1 MQNSGFKRRGWDRPL
16 PCARD
21 DGVMTTVP
29 RFSPA
34 MTAILFAVAGSVV
47 FSVNDMAIKWLSGD
61 YALHQV
67 ILTRAIIGMVFLFG
81 VMTVLRVPYRSLMTT
96 RPKGHLLR
104 VFFVVISNVT
114 YFLGLAALPLA
125 DAVAISFV
133 SPLMLTVLSVVVLGE
148 RVGPRRWA
156 AVGVGLLGVLI
167 MFRPGVGV
175 FEPAAALVLISA
187 ICYAATN
194 LMTRAMKAT
203 ESAFSL
209 QFYVQCGFIVVCT
222 LMGLTVGDGRF
233 AGSDNASLAFLFRG
247 WVWPAT
253 ADWPA
258 FLASGVAVS
267 VGGLMIGQAYR
278 LGEAGLVAP
287 FEYVSVPIA
296 VFWGLVIFGTLPDS
310 WGWLGIALIMGAGLY
325 TIWREARVR

>member
-1 MQNSGFKRRGWDRPL
+1 
-16 PCARD
+16 
-21 DGVMTTVP
+21 
-29 RFSPA
+29 

-67 ILTRAIIGMVFLFG
+67 ILTRAIIGMVFLAC
-81 VMTVLRVPYRSLMTT
+81 VMAVLRVPYRSLRTV
-96 RPKGHLLR
+96 RPRGHLLR
-104 VFFVVISNVT
+104 VSFVVVSNLT

-125 DAVAISFV
+125 DAVAVSFV
-133 SPLMLTVLSVVVLGE
+133 SPLMVTVLSVLVLGE
-148 RVGPRRWA
+148 KVGPRRWA
-156 AVGVGLLGVLI
+156 AVAVGLLGVVI
-167 MFRPGVGV
+167 MVRPGAGV
-175 FEPAAALVLISA
+175 FQPAAVLVVISA
-187 ICYAATN
+187 VCYAATN

-222 LMGLTVGDGRF
+222 IMGLTVGDGRF
-233 AGSDNASLAFLFRG
+233 AGSDDASLAFLLRG
-247 WVWPAT
+247 WVWPAM

-287 FEYVSVPIA
+287 FEYISVPIA
-296 VFWGLVIFGTLPDS
+296 VIWGLVIFGTLPDA
-310 WGWLGIALIMGAGLY
+310 WGGFGIALIMGAGLY
-325 TIWREARVR
+325 TIWREARHGR

>member
-1 MQNSGFKRRGWDRPL
+1 
-16 PCARD
+16 
-21 DGVMTTVP
+21 MTTAP
-29 RFSPA
+29 RLSPSL
-34 MTAILFAVAGSVV
+34 TAILFALAGSVV

-67 ILTRAIIGMVFLFG
+67 ILTRALIGMVFLFG
-81 VMTVLRVPYRSLMTT
+81 VMAMLRVPFRSLMTV
-96 RPKGHLLR
+96 RPRGHLLR
-104 VFFVVISNVT
+104 VVFVVISNLT

-125 DAVAISFV
+125 DAVTISFV
-133 SPLMLTVLSVVVLGE
+133 SPLMITVLSVFVLGE

-156 AVGVGLLGVLI
+156 AVGAGLLGVLI
-167 MFRPGVGV
+167 MFRPGTGV
-175 FEPAAALVLISA
+175 FEPAAILVLISA
-187 ICYAATN
+187 VCYAATN

-222 LMGLTVGDGRF
+222 AMGLTVGDGRF
-233 AGSDNASLAFLFRG
+233 AGSDNASLAFLLRG
-247 WVWPAT
+247 WVWPAA

-258 FLASGVAVS
+258 FIASGVAVS

-287 FEYVSVPIA
+287 FEYISVPIA
-296 VFWGLVIFGTLPDS
+296 VIWGLVIFGTLPDA
-310 WGWLGIALIMGAGLY
+310 WGWAGIALIVGAGLY
-325 TIWREARVR
+325 TLWRETRVQ